1 MECGCFLQGTTRLT
15 FKIATRG
22 LLGLKNALLTAT
34 RGMGILNTLFDS
46 YRPVAGAISMRE
58 NGSLVAFETG
68 QVRVGASICIGTS
81 GMVWGLPLAPCG
93 DNSLLLVLVTEC
105 AHVVSSTQAIE

>member
-1 MECGCFLQGTTRLT
+1 MSLQGTTRLS

-34 RGMGILNTLFDS
+34 RGMGVLNSLFDS
-46 YRPVAGAISMRE
+46 YRPVAGVISMRE

-68 QVRVGASICIGTS
+68 QVCVGELEGGGVKDVCG
-81 GMVWGLPLAPCG
+81 GGGGVWVGGGGRWKCVEG
-93 DNSLLLVLVTEC
+93 
-105 AHVVSSTQAIE
+105 

>member
-1 MECGCFLQGTTRLT
+1 VSLQGTTRLS

-34 RGMGILNTLFDS
+34 RGMGVLNSLFDS
-46 YRPVAGAISMRE
+46 YRPVAGVISMRE

-68 QVRVGASICIGTS
+68 QV
-81 GMVWGLPLAPCG
+81 
-93 DNSLLLVLVTEC
+93 C
-105 AHVVSSTQAIE
+105 AWELEGGG